1 MFEELRR
8 FRGDVNE
15 RPTVDAMFWPND
27 VNRLPRA
34 VFYAVVAMVEHF
46 IVEERAALLRL
57 YLLDKMDN
65 LDWKQQQTASGSEQ
79 APQLSNPEVFEWFV
93 RQFIA
98 PLNNFL
104 SSPIGFH
111 CRTFSYFDVL
121 AHQWDLFCEALISA
135 ISREYENCAL
145 AQHLHIELSFLF
157 NVLKKTMDFVDDE
170 SGRFD
175 FYAIVRFQKRAKE
188 LLAMLQWLSQQCK
201 VIELHYIKVIYF
213 WGVFYDWQT
222 AIQLVVSIIIQ
233 EPKLSH

>member
-1 MFEELRR
+1 
-8 FRGDVNE
+8 
-15 RPTVDAMFWPND
+15 MFWPND

-57 YLLDKMDN
+57 YLFNKMDN
-65 LDWKQQQTASGSEQ
+65 LDWKQQQTASGSEK
-79 APQLSNPEVFEWFV
+79 APQLSSPEVFEWFV

-98 PLNNFL
+98 PFNNFL

-121 AHQWDLFCEALISA
+121 AHQWDLFCEALISE
-135 ISREYENCAL
+135 ISLEYENCAL
-145 AQHLHIELSFLF
+145 EQHLHIELSFLF
-157 NVLKKTMDFVDDE
+157 NVLKKSPLPSMDFVDDE

-188 LLAMLQWLSQQCK
+188 LLAMVQWLSQQCQ
-201 VIELHYIKVIYF
+201 VQFITIGL
-213 WGVFYDWQT
+213 
-222 AIQLVVSIIIQ
+222 SISG
-233 EPKLSH
+233 KFLGSFLSFSDQFFGFLKFLSLANQFN